1 MLEIVDHGG
10 GVRELRLARPPV
22 NALDPVLVADLR
34 AAVERAESAGVR
46 ALVLSGGPR
55 VFSGGLDVP
64 ALLALDRP
72 AMEAFLADLLELLR
86 ALATSPVPVIAA
98 VTGHSPAG
106 GAVLAIQCDYRVM
119 AEGDFRIGL
128 NEVAVGLPLPRVIHS
143 ALVRLVGPG
152 TAARL
157 AVSGALVGG
166 AEALRIGLVDELT
179 APEQVVG
186 RALQIA
192 RDLLALPPRALS
204 ATRQMVRADLAAAF
218 DREQQVTW
226 RAFVDDWFAPE
237 TQEAMRA
244 LVARLQQKR

>member
-128 NEVAVGLPLPRVIHS
+128 NEVAVGLPLP
-143 ALVRLVGPG
+143 
-152 TAARL
+152 
-157 AVSGALVGG
+157 
-166 AEALRIGLVDELT
+166 
-179 APEQVVG
+179 
-186 RALQIA
+186 
-192 RDLLALPPRALS
+192 
-204 ATRQMVRADLAAAF
+204 
-218 DREQQVTW
+218 
-226 RAFVDDWFAPE
+226 
-237 TQEAMRA
+237 
-244 LVARLQQKR
+244 